1 MGVRKKFK
9 RYVFYTLT
17 VISIV
22 FLALLGRWFFQ
33 RRGRIWLEN
42 LESMNEALERA
53 AELPGDG
60 GTDNIV

>member
-9 RYVFYTLT
+9 RYASYTLT
-17 VISIV
+17 IIAIA

-42 LESMNEALERA
+42 LESMREALKRA
-53 AELPGDG
+53 AELPGDS